1 MEFFIY
7 LDCSIKNR
15 VKMKVKLGS
24 NKELRELIEK
34 NEERIIEF
42 CKENH
47 IKEISLF
54 GSALRSDF
62 TPDSDIDILV
72 KFEGSH
78 IPGYFDLIRMEE
90 ELSSIL
96 GQRKVDLRTPGDL
109 SRYFRD
115 SVMDDSEV
123 IYEKR

>member
-1 MEFFIY
+1 MEFITYFA
-7 LDCSIKNR
+7 CSIRYKI
-15 VKMKVKLGS
+15 KMKVDLGS

-42 CKENH
+42 CKDNH
-47 IKEISLF
+47 IKQISLF

-72 KFEGSH
+72 RFEGSH
-78 IPGYFDLIRMEE
+78 TPGYFDLIRMEE

-96 GQRKVDLRTPGDL
+96 GQREVDLRTPEDL

-115 SVMDDSEV
+115 SVVNAAEV
-123 IYEKR
+123 IYAKG

>member
-1 MEFFIY
+1 MKFFIY
-7 LDCSIKNR
+7 VNRSIQDR
-15 VKMKVKLGS
+15 IKMKVKLGS
-24 NKELRELIEK
+24 NKELKELIEK

-42 CKENH
+42 CNDNH

-54 GSALRSDF
+54 GSALRPDF

-96 GQRKVDLRTPGDL
+96 GQREVDLRTPEDL

-115 SVMDDSEV
+115 SVVDDAEV
-123 IYEKR
+123 IYAKG

>member
-1 MEFFIY
+1 
-7 LDCSIKNR
+7 
-15 VKMKVKLGS
+15 MKVKLGS

-72 KFEGSH
+72 KFEVSH

-115 SVMDDSEV
+115 SIMDDSEV